1 MFIVGIIRNTKC
13 AVLKK
18 GRDFTVEPGGTY

>member
-1 MFIVGIIRNTKC
+1 MFIVEIIRNTKY

-18 GRDFTVEPGGTY
+18 GRGFTVEPSGTY